1 MHPKQTEENNTRNT
15 KGAANK
21 AHTCCCGV
29 DGNEYPDSSK
39 SAGHSL
45 SEFPTKV
52 RAYSSTRLTPW
63 PVDQHKFSGAASN
76 STGWD

>member
-39 SAGHSL
+39 SAGHS
-45 SEFPTKV
+45 
-52 RAYSSTRLTPW
+52 
-63 PVDQHKFSGAASN
+63 
-76 STGWD
+76 